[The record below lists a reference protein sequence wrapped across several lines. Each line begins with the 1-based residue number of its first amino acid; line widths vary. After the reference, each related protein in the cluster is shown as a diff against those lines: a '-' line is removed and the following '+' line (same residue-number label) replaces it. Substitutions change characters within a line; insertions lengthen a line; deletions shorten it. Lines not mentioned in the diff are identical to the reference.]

1 MTLEYLSTQRT
12 ASRRPRAALVALGLV
27 VVVLVV
33 IVGVFAWWNDSVRR
47 NANVVLAAAFE
58 DADQRATAG
67 QARVLST
74 LAYSYPMIWSTSV
87 PDSVRAGLR
96 AVVESSAHDVAEELR
111 SVRADVVGVRIL
123 PWQSA
128 QEQARVQVLGLID
141 AELARFDLMARDAT
155 SIGLVMAG
163 PEPSDAAAR
172 ESLSASGADEVA
184 NR

>member
-1 MTLEYLSTQRT
+1 MTLEYLSTPRPP
-12 ASRRPRAALVALGLV
+12 SRRPRAALIVAI
-27 VVVLVV
+27 VVLVV
-33 IVGVFAWWNDSVRR
+33 IGGLFAWWNDSVRK
-47 NANVVLAAAFE
+47 NANAVLASALQ
-58 DADQRATAG
+58 DVDQRATAG

-128 QEQARVQVLGLID
+128 QEQARVQVLGLVD
-141 AELARFDLMARDAT
+141 AELARFDLMGRDAT